1 MNLSAEQQQALDAFN
16 VGFPINNILLTGPG
30 GSGKTALIKRMVEDG
45 EAAGKNVQV
54 CALTGCAAVLLG
66 CKGAKTVH
74 SWAGVGLASGPHGK
88 VVDKVIKSKH
98 KSSGWKKVD
107 VLIIDEISMMSKKL
121 FNILD
126 SIGRKVRKGPDV
138 PFGGIQVVFS
148 GDFYQLPPVGDRD
161 DEETSAFCF
170 ESDQWKS
177 TFHKTVQLT
186 TIFRQTDDKYTKILN
201 QIRVG
206 KLRKSSYET
215 LMAHV
220 GKKVPADS
228 IIKPT
233 ILFPKRRNVDLIN
246 RAEMAEL
253 KGEPRTFVL
262 SPDTVLTAAER
273 ESVASV
279 SDVQREKELAFLT
292 NNIIA
297 EETLTLKKG
306 AQVMC
311 IANIDMEGP
320 YPIVNGSQ
328 GVIVDFINKALN
340 AAAAAVTAAEAALE
354 TTIENA
360 PAKIEASESALR
372 EANKALSVAKMEL
385 EERDEDD
392 AVDAVKTKMMKP
404 LETAASDAEH
414 ANKRAKSGIARA
426 HEALKAAKDLHTRL
440 IKKNDEKL
448 PLVQF
453 NDGQKRI
460 ISPHIWRSENVPGLG
475 VKQIPL
481 ILAWAITIHKAQ
493 GVTLEMAQIDAGSN
507 IFECGQT
514 YVALSRVKDL
524 EGLYLT
530 AFSPQKIK
538 VSRKVQKYYESLVVK
553 LLKSEG
559 K

>member
-1 MNLSAEQQQALDAFN
+1 MNLSVEQQRALDAFN
-16 VGFPINNILLTGPG
+16 EEDLINNVLLTGPG
-30 GSGKTALIKRMVEDG
+30 GSGKTALIKRMVEEG

-74 SWAGVGLASGPHGK
+74 SWAGVGLATGPHGK
-88 VVDKVIKSKH
+88 VVDKVIKNKH

-126 SIGRKVRKGPDV
+126 SIGRKVRKRPDI

-170 ESDQWKS
+170 ESDSWKS
-177 TFHKTVQLT
+177 TFDKTVQLT
-186 TIFRQTDDKYTKILN
+186 TIFRQTDLKYTKILN

-206 KLRKSSYET
+206 KLKKSSYET
-215 LMAHV
+215 LLTHV
-220 GKKVPADS
+220 GKEVPEDS

-233 ILFPKRRNVDLIN
+233 ILFPKRRDVDLIN
-246 RAEMAEL
+246 SAEMSKLGDESHTFEL
-253 KGEPRTFVL
+253 
-262 SPDTVLTAAER
+262 SDDIALTLAER
-273 ESVASV
+273 TSVRTI
-279 SDVQREKELAFLT
+279 SDAQREMELRFLT
-292 NNIIA
+292 NNIRA
-297 EETLTLKKG
+297 DKTLVLKKG

-311 IANIDMEGP
+311 VANIDMEGP

-328 GVIVDFINKALN
+328 GIIVDFVN
-340 AAAAAVTAAEAALE
+340 
-354 TTIENA
+354 
-360 PAKIEASESALR
+360 
-372 EANKALSVAKMEL
+372 
-385 EERDEDD
+385 
-392 AVDAVKTKMMKP
+392 
-404 LETAASDAEH
+404 
-414 ANKRAKSGIARA
+414 
-426 HEALKAAKDLHTRL
+426 
-440 IKKNDEKL
+440 KL

-453 NDGQKRI
+453 NDEQKRI
-460 ISPHIWRSENVPGLG
+460 IGYHEWKSENVPGLG

-514 YVALSRVKDL
+514 YVALSRVKSL

-530 AFSPQKIK
+530 AFNPGKIK
-538 VSRKVQKYYESLVVK
+538 VNRKVQKYYESLVVK
-553 LLKSEG
+553 LLKSES